1 MTQSQDKSQGD
12 RTHICMIL
20 DRTGSMES
28 IKQDTIGGFN
38 SYIAAQKSLPTPATF
53 TLVQFD
59 SQDPFEVIHKFTD
72 IQMVADLTG
81 QTYMPRASTPL
92 YDAVGRGI
100 NDLKAGLGALPEALR
115 PKKIVMVIVTDGQEN
130 ASREFTGAQVR
141 KMIAEAKEAGWQ
153 FVFLS
158 ADESAIS
165 DSSSL
170 NIDASNAAFFKKSTA
185 GANEMW
191 ERVANRSVAFRRSEV
206 HCMRMDEA
214 ADDAA
219 IAQKLRAENAGG
231 GGSGASGGAQNPSAG
246 GASGNAQNP
255 SAGGAGVGAAQNP
268 NAGVTVPGVGVVG
281 AAVPPRSE
289 RGRGR
294 GRGRGKKN

>member
-72 IQMVADLTG
+72 IQMVVDLTA

-100 NDLKAGLGALPEALR
+100 NDLRAGLGGLPEALR

-141 KMIAEAKEAGWQ
+141 KMIADAKEAGWQ

-191 ERVANRSVAFRRSEV
+191 ERVANRSVAYRSSGV
-206 HCMRMDEA
+206 HSMRMDA
-214 ADDAA
+214 AGDDAL
-219 IAQKLRAENAGG
+219 IAKQLKAEYAARNAGANT
-231 GGSGASGGAQNPSAG
+231 GASA
-246 GASGNAQNP
+246 
-255 SAGGAGVGAAQNP
+255 GAGVAQNP
-268 NAGVTVPGVGVVG
+268 NAGVAVPGVGVVG
-281 AAVPPRSE
+281 AAIPPRSE

-294 GRGRGKKN
+294 GKKN

>member
-81 QTYMPRASTPL
+81 QTYVPRASTPL

-141 KMIAEAKEAGWQ
+141 KMIVDAKEAGWQ

-191 ERVANRSVAFRRSEV
+191 ERVANRSVAYRSSGV
-206 HCMRMDEA
+206 HSMRMDA
-214 ADDAA
+214 AGDDAL
-219 IAQKLRAENAGG
+219 IAKQLKAEYAAQNA
-231 GGSGASGGAQNPSAG
+231 SAGAS
-246 GASGNAQNP
+246 
-255 SAGGAGVGAAQNP
+255 AGVGVAQNP
-268 NAGVTVPGVGVVG
+268 NAGASAGAVVGATQNPNAGVAVPGVGVVG
-281 AAVPPRSE
+281 ADVPPRNE
-289 RGRGR
+289 RS
-294 GRGRGKKN
+294 RGRGKKN

>member
-28 IKQDTIGGFN
+28 IKHDTIGGFN
-38 SYIAAQKSLPTPATF
+38 SFIAAQKALPTPATF

-59 SQDPFEVIHKFTD
+59 SQEPFEVIHKFVD
-72 IQMVADLTG
+72 IQLVRDLTG

-100 NDLKAGLGALPEALR
+100 NDLKAGMGALPEALR
-115 PKKIVMVIVTDGQEN
+115 PKKVVIVIVTDGQEN
-130 ASREFTGAQVR
+130 ASREFTGKQVR
-141 KMIAEAKEAGWQ
+141 KMIADAKKAGWQ

-170 NIDASNAAFFKKSTA
+170 NIDASNAAFFRKNKA

-191 ERVANRSVAFRRSEV
+191 SRVANRSMAYRSSEV
-206 HCMRMDEA
+206 HCMRMDQP
-214 ADDAA
+214 ADDTL
-219 IAQKLRAENAGG
+219 IAQKLKKKNAAASAVTAQDPNAGG
-231 GGSGASGGAQNPSAG
+231 A
-246 GASGNAQNP
+246 
-255 SAGGAGVGAAQNP
+255 
-268 NAGVTVPGVGVVG
+268 VPGVGVVG
-281 AAVPPRSE
+281 APVTPRNS
-289 RGRGR
+289 R

>member
-53 TLVQFD
+53 MLVQFD

-81 QTYMPRASTPL
+81 QTYVPRASTPL

-141 KMIAEAKEAGWQ
+141 KMIADAKEAGWQ

-170 NIDASNAAFFKKSTA
+170 SIDASNAAFFKKSRA

-191 ERVANRSVAFRRSEV
+191 ERVANRSVAYRSSGV
-206 HCMRMDEA
+206 HSMRMDA
-214 ADDAA
+214 AGDDAL
-219 IAQKLRAENAGG
+219 IAKQLKAEYAAQNA
-231 GGSGASGGAQNPSAG
+231 SAGAS
-246 GASGNAQNP
+246 
-255 SAGGAGVGAAQNP
+255 AGVGVAQNP
-268 NAGVTVPGVGVVG
+268 NAGASAGAVVGATQNPNAGVAVPGVGVVG
-281 AAVPPRSE
+281 ADVPPRNE
-289 RGRGR
+289 RS
-294 GRGRGKKN
+294 RGRGKKN

>member
-72 IQMVADLTG
+72 IQMVGDLTA

-100 NDLKAGLGALPEALR
+100 NDLKAGLGGLPEALR
-115 PKKIVMVIVTDGQEN
+115 PKKIVVVIVTDGQEN

-141 KMIAEAKEAGWQ
+141 KMIADAKEAGWQ

-191 ERVANRSVAFRRSEV
+191 ERVANRSVAYRSSGV
-206 HCMRMDEA
+206 HSMRMDA
-214 ADDAA
+214 AGDDAL
-219 IAQKLRAENAGG
+219 IAKQLKAEYAARNAGANT
-231 GGSGASGGAQNPSAG
+231 GA
-246 GASGNAQNP
+246 NA
-255 SAGGAGVGAAQNP
+255 GAGVAQNP
-268 NAGVTVPGVGVVG
+268 NAGVAVPGVGVVG
-281 AAVPPRSE
+281 AAIPPRSE

-294 GRGRGKKN
+294 GKKN

>member
-72 IQMVADLTG
+72 IQMVGDLTA

-100 NDLKAGLGALPEALR
+100 NDLRAGLGGLPEALR

-141 KMIAEAKEAGWQ
+141 KMIADAKEAGWQ

-191 ERVANRSVAFRRSEV
+191 ERVANRSVAYRSSGV
-206 HCMRMDEA
+206 HSMRMDA
-214 ADDAA
+214 ASDDAL
-219 IAQKLRAENAGG
+219 IAKQLKAEYAARNAGANT
-231 GGSGASGGAQNPSAG
+231 GASA
-246 GASGNAQNP
+246 
-255 SAGGAGVGAAQNP
+255 GAGVAQNP
-268 NAGVTVPGVGVVG
+268 NAGVAVPGVGVVG
-281 AAVPPRSE
+281 AAIPPRSE

-294 GRGRGKKN
+294 GKKN

>member
-72 IQMVADLTG
+72 IQMVGDLTA

-100 NDLKAGLGALPEALR
+100 NDLRAGLGGLPEALR

-141 KMIAEAKEAGWQ
+141 KMIADAKEAGWQ

-191 ERVANRSVAFRRSEV
+191 ERVANRSVAYRSSGV
-206 HCMRMDEA
+206 HSMRMDA
-214 ADDAA
+214 AGDDAL
-219 IAQKLRAENAGG
+219 IAKQLKAEYAARNAGANT
-231 GGSGASGGAQNPSAG
+231 GASA
-246 GASGNAQNP
+246 
-255 SAGGAGVGAAQNP
+255 GAGVAQNP
-268 NAGVTVPGVGVVG
+268 NTGVAVPGVGVVG
-281 AAVPPRSE
+281 AAIPPRSE

-294 GRGRGKKN
+294 GKKN

>member
-72 IQMVADLTG
+72 IQMVDDLTG

-141 KMIAEAKEAGWQ
+141 KMIADAKEAGWQ

-170 NIDASNAAFFKKSTA
+170 NIDASNAAFFRKNKMGS
-185 GANEMW
+185 NEMW
-191 ERVANRSVAFRRSEV
+191 ERVSNRSMAYRSSGV
-206 HCMRMDEA
+206 HSMRMDEA
-214 ADDAA
+214 SDDAL
-219 IAQKLRAENAGG
+219 IAKKLRAEYAAQNANAGA
-231 GGSGASGGAQNPSAG
+231 GAN
-246 GASGNAQNP
+246 
-255 SAGGAGVGAAQNP
+255 AGVGVAQIPNAGASAGTIVGATQNP
-268 NAGVTVPGVGVVG
+268 NAGVAVPGVGVVG
-281 AAVPPRSE
+281 ADVPPRNE
-289 RGRGR
+289 RS
-294 GRGRGKKN
+294 RGRGK

>member
-72 IQMVADLTG
+72 IQMVGDLTA

-100 NDLKAGLGALPEALR
+100 NDLRAGLGGLPEALR

-141 KMIAEAKEAGWQ
+141 KMIADAKEAGWQ

-165 DSSSL
+165 DSASL

-185 GANEMW
+185 GSSEMW
-191 ERVANRSVAFRRSEV
+191 ERVSNRSMAYRASNKL
-206 HCMRMDEA
+206 CMRMDEA
-214 ADDAA
+214 TDDEL
-219 IAQKLRAENAGG
+219 IAQKLRAQNAGG
-231 GGSGASGGAQNPSAG
+231 GAGASGG
-246 GASGNAQNP
+246 AQNP
-255 SAGGAGVGAAQNP
+255 SAGGAGVGAAQNQ

-281 AAVPPRSE
+281 AAVPPRGE

>member
-59 SQDPFEVIHKFTD
+59 SQDPFEVIQKFTD
-72 IQMVADLTG
+72 IQIVPDLTG

-100 NDLKAGLGALPEALR
+100 NDLKASLGTLPEALR

-170 NIDASNAAFFKKSTA
+170 NIDASNAAFFRKNTA
-185 GANEMW
+185 GSNEMW
-191 ERVANRSVAFRRSEV
+191 ERVANRSVAFRSHSV
-206 HCMRMDEA
+206 HNMRMDEA
-214 ADDAA
+214 TDDAE
-219 IAQKLRAENAGG
+219 IALKLKAGNAGG

-246 GASGNAQNP
+246 GA
-255 SAGGAGVGAAQNP
+255 GVGAAQNP
-268 NAGVTVPGVGVVG
+268 NAGVIVPGVGVVG
-281 AAVPPRSE
+281 AAVPPRGE
-289 RGRGR
+289 R

>member
-81 QTYMPRASTPL
+81 QTYVPRASTPL

-100 NDLKAGLGALPEALR
+100 NDLKAGLGALPEALC

-141 KMIAEAKEAGWQ
+141 KMIVDAKEAGWQ

-191 ERVANRSVAFRRSEV
+191 ERVANRSVAYRSSGV
-206 HCMRMDEA
+206 HSMRMDEA
-214 ADDAA
+214 GDDAL
-219 IAQKLRAENAGG
+219 IAKQLKAEYAAQNA
-231 GGSGASGGAQNPSAG
+231 SAGAS
-246 GASGNAQNP
+246 
-255 SAGGAGVGAAQNP
+255 AGVGVAQNP
-268 NAGVTVPGVGVVG
+268 NAGASAGAVVGATQNPNAGVAVPGVGVVG
-281 AAVPPRSE
+281 ADVPPRNE
-289 RGRGR
+289 RS
-294 GRGRGKKN
+294 RGRGKKN

>member
-72 IQMVADLTG
+72 IQMVGDLTA

-100 NDLKAGLGALPEALR
+100 NDLRAGLGGLPEALR

-141 KMIAEAKEAGWQ
+141 KMIADAKEAGWQ

-191 ERVANRSVAFRRSEV
+191 ERVANRSVAYRSSGV
-206 HCMRMDEA
+206 HSMRMDA
-214 ADDAA
+214 AGDDAL
-219 IAQKLRAENAGG
+219 IAKQLKAEYAARNAGANT
-231 GGSGASGGAQNPSAG
+231 GASA
-246 GASGNAQNP
+246 
-255 SAGGAGVGAAQNP
+255 GAGVAQNP
-268 NAGVTVPGVGVVG
+268 NAGVAVPGVGVVG
-281 AAVPPRSE
+281 AAIPPRSE

-294 GRGRGKKN
+294 GKKN

>member
-38 SYIAAQKSLPTPATF
+38 SYVAAQKSLPTPATF

-72 IQMVADLTG
+72 IQMVPDLTG

-100 NDLKAGLGALPEALR
+100 NDLKASLGTLPEALR

-170 NIDASNAAFFKKSTA
+170 NIDASNAAFFKKSPA
-185 GANEMW
+185 GSSEMW

-214 ADDAA
+214 ADDAV

-246 GASGNAQNP
+246 
-255 SAGGAGVGAAQNP
+255 VGAAQNT
-268 NAGVTVPGVGVVG
+268 NAGV
-281 AAVPPRSE
+281 AVPPRGE
-289 RGRGR
+289 RGR

>member
-12 RTHICMIL
+12 RRHICMIL

-72 IQMVADLTG
+72 IQMVGDLTA

-100 NDLKAGLGALPEALR
+100 NDLRAGLGGLPEALR

-141 KMIAEAKEAGWQ
+141 KMIADAKEAGWQ

-191 ERVANRSVAFRRSEV
+191 ERVANRSVAYRSSGV
-206 HCMRMDEA
+206 HSMRMDA
-214 ADDAA
+214 AGDDAL
-219 IAQKLRAENAGG
+219 IAKQLKAEYAARNAGANT
-231 GGSGASGGAQNPSAG
+231 GASA
-246 GASGNAQNP
+246 
-255 SAGGAGVGAAQNP
+255 GAGVAQNP
-268 NAGVTVPGVGVVG
+268 NTGVAVPGVGVVG
-281 AAVPPRSE
+281 AAIPPRSE

-294 GRGRGKKN
+294 GKKN

>member
-81 QTYMPRASTPL
+81 QTYIPRASTPL

-141 KMIAEAKEAGWQ
+141 KMIADAKEASWQ

-170 NIDASNAAFFKKSTA
+170 NIDASNAAFFRKNKMGS
-185 GANEMW
+185 NEMW
-191 ERVANRSVAFRRSEV
+191 ERVSNRSMAYRSSGV
-206 HCMRMDEA
+206 HSMRMDEA
-214 ADDAA
+214 GDDAL
-219 IAQKLRAENAGG
+219 IAKQLRAEYA
-231 GGSGASGGAQNPSAG
+231 AQNA
-246 GASGNAQNP
+246 NA
-255 SAGGAGVGAAQNP
+255 GAGVNAGVGVAQIPNAGASAGTIIGATQNP
-268 NAGVTVPGVGVVG
+268 NAGVAVPGVGVVG
-281 AAVPPRSE
+281 AVVPPRNE
-289 RGRGR
+289 RS
-294 GRGRGKKN
+294 RGRGKKN

>member
-72 IQMVADLTG
+72 LQMVGDLTA

-100 NDLKAGLGALPEALR
+100 NDLRAGLGGLPEALR

-141 KMIAEAKEAGWQ
+141 KMIADAKEAGWQ

-191 ERVANRSVAFRRSEV
+191 ERVANRSVAYRSSGV
-206 HCMRMDEA
+206 HSMRMDA
-214 ADDAA
+214 AGDDAL
-219 IAQKLRAENAGG
+219 IAKQLKAEYAARNAG
-231 GGSGASGGAQNPSAG
+231 SNTGASA
-246 GASGNAQNP
+246 
-255 SAGGAGVGAAQNP
+255 GAGVAQNP
-268 NAGVTVPGVGVVG
+268 NAGVAVPGVGVVG
-281 AAVPPRSE
+281 AAIPPRSE
-289 RGRGR
+289 RGRG
-294 GRGRGKKN
+294 GGKKN

>member
-59 SQDPFEVIHKFTD
+59 SQDPFEVIQKFTD
-72 IQMVADLTG
+72 IQIVPDLTG

-100 NDLKAGLGALPEALR
+100 NDLKASLGTLPEALR

-170 NIDASNAAFFKKSTA
+170 NIDASNAAFFRKNTA
-185 GANEMW
+185 GSSEMW
-191 ERVANRSVAFRRSEV
+191 ERVANRSVAFRSHSV
-206 HCMRMDEA
+206 HNMRMDEA
-214 ADDAA
+214 TDDAE
-219 IAQKLRAENAGG
+219 IALKLKAGNAGG

-246 GASGNAQNP
+246 GA
-255 SAGGAGVGAAQNP
+255 GVGAAQNP
-268 NAGVTVPGVGVVG
+268 NAGVIVPGVGVVG
-281 AAVPPRSE
+281 AAVPPRGE
-289 RGRGR
+289 R

>member
-72 IQMVADLTG
+72 IQMVPDLTG

-100 NDLKAGLGALPEALR
+100 NDLKAGLGGLPEALR

-141 KMIAEAKEAGWQ
+141 KMIADAKEAGWQ

-170 NIDASNAAFFKKSTA
+170 NIDASNAAFFRKNKA
-185 GANEMW
+185 GSSEMW
-191 ERVANRSVAFRRSEV
+191 ERVANRSVAFRSHSV
-206 HCMRMDEA
+206 HSMRMDEA
-214 ADDAA
+214 GDDAL
-219 IAQKLRAENAGG
+219 IAQKLRAHNAGAGAGG
-231 GGSGASGGAQNPSAG
+231 GG
-246 GASGNAQNP
+246 GASGNAQNH

-268 NAGVTVPGVGVVG
+268 NAGATVPGVGVVG
-281 AAVPPRSE
+281 AAVPPRS
-289 RGRGR
+289 GRGR

>member
-53 TLVQFD
+53 TLVQFE

-72 IQMVADLTG
+72 IQMVGDLTA

-100 NDLKAGLGALPEALR
+100 NDLRAGLGGLPEALR

-141 KMIAEAKEAGWQ
+141 KMIADAKEAGWQ

-191 ERVANRSVAFRRSEV
+191 ERVANRSVAYRSSGV
-206 HCMRMDEA
+206 HSMRMDEA
-214 ADDAA
+214 GDDAL
-219 IAQKLRAENAGG
+219 IAKQLKAEYAAQNAGA
-231 GGSGASGGAQNPSAG
+231 GAS
-246 GASGNAQNP
+246 
-255 SAGGAGVGAAQNP
+255 AGVGVAQNP
-268 NAGVTVPGVGVVG
+268 NAGASAGAVVGATQNPNAGVAVPGVGVVG
-281 AAVPPRSE
+281 ADVPPRNE
-289 RGRGR
+289 RS
-294 GRGRGKKN
+294 RGRGKKN

>member
-81 QTYMPRASTPL
+81 QTYVPRASTPL

-130 ASREFTGAQVR
+130 ASREFTGVQVR
-141 KMIAEAKEAGWQ
+141 KMIADAKEAGWQ

-191 ERVANRSVAFRRSEV
+191 ERVANRSVAYRSSGV
-206 HCMRMDEA
+206 HSMRMDA
-214 ADDAA
+214 ASDDAL
-219 IAQKLRAENAGG
+219 IAKQLKAEYAARNAGANT
-231 GGSGASGGAQNPSAG
+231 GASA
-246 GASGNAQNP
+246 
-255 SAGGAGVGAAQNP
+255 GAGVAQNP
-268 NAGVTVPGVGVVG
+268 NAGVAVPGVGVVG
-281 AAVPPRSE
+281 AAIPPRSE

-294 GRGRGKKN
+294 GKKN

>member
-72 IQMVADLTG
+72 IQMVGDLTA

-100 NDLKAGLGALPEALR
+100 NDLRAGLGGLPEALR

-141 KMIAEAKEAGWQ
+141 KMIADAKEAGWQ

-170 NIDASNAAFFKKSTA
+170 NIDASNAAFFRKNKMGS
-185 GANEMW
+185 NEMW
-191 ERVANRSVAFRRSEV
+191 ERVSNRSMAYRSSGV
-206 HCMRMDEA
+206 HSMRMDA
-214 ADDAA
+214 AGDDAL
-219 IAQKLRAENAGG
+219 IAKQLKAEYAARNAGANT
-231 GGSGASGGAQNPSAG
+231 GASA
-246 GASGNAQNP
+246 
-255 SAGGAGVGAAQNP
+255 GAGVAQNP
-268 NAGVTVPGVGVVG
+268 NAGVAVPGVGVVG
-281 AAVPPRSE
+281 AAIPPRSE

-294 GRGRGKKN
+294 GKKN

>member
-81 QTYMPRASTPL
+81 QTYVPRASTPL

-100 NDLKAGLGALPEALR
+100 NDLKTGLGALPEALR

-141 KMIAEAKEAGWQ
+141 KMIADAKEAGWQ

-170 NIDASNAAFFKKSTA
+170 NIDASNAAFFKKSSA

-191 ERVANRSVAFRRSEV
+191 ERVANRSMAYRSSGV
-206 HCMRMDEA
+206 HSMRMDEA
-214 ADDAA
+214 GDDAL
-219 IAQKLRAENAGG
+219 IAKQLKAEYAAQNA
-231 GGSGASGGAQNPSAG
+231 SAGAS
-246 GASGNAQNP
+246 
-255 SAGGAGVGAAQNP
+255 AGVGVAQNP
-268 NAGVTVPGVGVVG
+268 NAGASAGAVVGATQNPNAGVAVPGVGVVG
-281 AAVPPRSE
+281 ADVPPRNE
-289 RGRGR
+289 RS
-294 GRGRGKKN
+294 RGRGKKN

>member
-72 IQMVADLTG
+72 IQMVPDLTG

-141 KMIAEAKEAGWQ
+141 KMIADAKVAGWQ

-185 GANEMW
+185 GSSEMW

-231 GGSGASGGAQNPSAG
+231 SGSGASGGARNPSAD
-246 GASGNAQNP
+246 
-255 SAGGAGVGAAQNP
+255 GAGVGAAQNT
-268 NAGVTVPGVGVVG
+268 NAAVTVPGVGVVG
-281 AAVPPRSE
+281 AAVPPRGE
-289 RGRGR
+289 R
-294 GRGRGKKN
+294 GRGRGKKK

>member
-1 MTQSQDKSQGD
+1 MTQSQDKLQGD

-72 IQMVADLTG
+72 IQIVPDLTG

-100 NDLKAGLGALPEALR
+100 NDLKASLGTLPEALR

-141 KMIAEAKEAGWQ
+141 KMIADAKETGWQ

-170 NIDASNAAFFKKSTA
+170 NIDASNAAFFKKSKA
-185 GANEMW
+185 GSSEMW

-219 IAQKLRAENAGG
+219 IAQKLRAQNAGG
-231 GGSGASGGAQNPSAG
+231 DGGGASGGAQNPSA
-246 GASGNAQNP
+246 S
-255 SAGGAGVGAAQNP
+255 VGAAQNT
-268 NAGVTVPGVGVVG
+268 NAGVAVPGVGVVG
-281 AAVPPRSE
+281 AAVPPRGE
-289 RGRGR
+289 RGR

>member
-72 IQMVADLTG
+72 IQMVGDLTA

-100 NDLKAGLGALPEALR
+100 NDLRAGLGGLPEALR
-115 PKKIVMVIVTDGQEN
+115 PKKIVVVIVTDGQEN

-141 KMIAEAKEAGWQ
+141 KMIADAKEAGWQ

-170 NIDASNAAFFKKSTA
+170 NIDASNAAFFRKNKMGS
-185 GANEMW
+185 NEMW
-191 ERVANRSVAFRRSEV
+191 ERVSNRSMAYRSSGV
-206 HCMRMDEA
+206 HSMRMDEA
-214 ADDAA
+214 GDDAL
-219 IAQKLRAENAGG
+219 IAKQLRAEYAARNAGANT
-231 GGSGASGGAQNPSAG
+231 GASA
-246 GASGNAQNP
+246 
-255 SAGGAGVGAAQNP
+255 GAGVAQNP
-268 NAGVTVPGVGVVG
+268 NAGVAVPGVGVVG
-281 AAVPPRSE
+281 AAIPPRSE

-294 GRGRGKKN
+294 GKKN

>member
-72 IQMVADLTG
+72 IQMVGDLTA

-100 NDLKAGLGALPEALR
+100 NDLRAGLGGLPEALR

-141 KMIAEAKEAGWQ
+141 KMIADAKEAGWQ

-191 ERVANRSVAFRRSEV
+191 ERVANRSVAYRSSGV
-206 HCMRMDEA
+206 HSMRMDA
-214 ADDAA
+214 AGDDAL
-219 IAQKLRAENAGG
+219 IAKQLKAEYAARNAGANT
-231 GGSGASGGAQNPSAG
+231 GA
-246 GASGNAQNP
+246 NA
-255 SAGGAGVGAAQNP
+255 GAGVAQNP
-268 NAGVTVPGVGVVG
+268 NAGVAVPGVGVVG
-281 AAVPPRSE
+281 AAIPPRSE

-294 GRGRGKKN
+294 GKKN

>member
-72 IQMVADLTG
+72 IQMVGDLTA

-100 NDLKAGLGALPEALR
+100 NDLKAGLGGLPEALR
-115 PKKIVMVIVTDGQEN
+115 PKKIVVVIVTDGQEN

-141 KMIAEAKEAGWQ
+141 KMIADAKEAGWQ

-170 NIDASNAAFFKKSTA
+170 NIDASNAAFFRKNKMGS
-185 GANEMW
+185 NEMW
-191 ERVANRSVAFRRSEV
+191 ERVSNRSMAYRSSGV
-206 HCMRMDEA
+206 HSMRMDA
-214 ADDAA
+214 AGDDAL
-219 IAQKLRAENAGG
+219 IAKQLRAEYAAQNAGANT
-231 GGSGASGGAQNPSAG
+231 GATAG
-246 GASGNAQNP
+246 T
-255 SAGGAGVGAAQNP
+255 GVAQNP
-268 NAGVTVPGVGVVG
+268 NAGVAVPGVGVVG
-281 AAVPPRSE
+281 AAIPPRSE

-294 GRGRGKKN
+294 GKKN

>member
-81 QTYMPRASTPL
+81 QTYVPRASTPL

-141 KMIAEAKEAGWQ
+141 KMIADAKEAGWQ

-191 ERVANRSVAFRRSEV
+191 ERVANRSVAYRSSGV
-206 HCMRMDEA
+206 HSMRMDA
-214 ADDAA
+214 AGDDAL
-219 IAQKLRAENAGG
+219 IAKQLKAEYAAQNA
-231 GGSGASGGAQNPSAG
+231 SAGAS
-246 GASGNAQNP
+246 
-255 SAGGAGVGAAQNP
+255 AGVGVAQNP
-268 NAGVTVPGVGVVG
+268 NAGASAGAVVGATQNPNAGVAVPDVGVVG
-281 AAVPPRSE
+281 ADVPPRNE
-289 RGRGR
+289 RS
-294 GRGRGKKN
+294 RGRGKKN

>member
-81 QTYMPRASTPL
+81 QTYVPRASTPL

-141 KMIAEAKEAGWQ
+141 KMIVDAKEAGWQ

-158 ADESAIS
+158 AEESAIS

-191 ERVANRSVAFRRSEV
+191 ERVANRSVAYRSSGV
-206 HCMRMDEA
+206 HSMRMDEA
-214 ADDAA
+214 GDDAL
-219 IAQKLRAENAGG
+219 IAKQLKAEYAAQNA
-231 GGSGASGGAQNPSAG
+231 SAGAS
-246 GASGNAQNP
+246 
-255 SAGGAGVGAAQNP
+255 AGVGVAQNP
-268 NAGVTVPGVGVVG
+268 NAGASAGAVVGATQNPNAGVAVPGVGVVG
-281 AAVPPRSE
+281 ADVPPRNE
-289 RGRGR
+289 RS
-294 GRGRGKKN
+294 RGRGKKN

>member
-72 IQMVADLTG
+72 IQMVPDLTG

-141 KMIAEAKEAGWQ
+141 KMIADAKEAGWQ

-170 NIDASNAAFFKKSTA
+170 NIDASNAAFFKKSKA
-185 GANEMW
+185 GSSEMW

-214 ADDAA
+214 ADDAE

-231 GGSGASGGAQNPSAG
+231 GGSGTSGGAQNPSAG
-246 GASGNAQNP
+246 
-255 SAGGAGVGAAQNP
+255 
-268 NAGVTVPGVGVVG
+268 VG
-281 AAVPPRSE
+281 AAVPPRGE
-289 RGRGR
+289 R

>member
-72 IQMVADLTG
+72 IQMVPDLTG

-100 NDLKAGLGALPEALR
+100 NDLKASLGALPEALR

-170 NIDASNAAFFKKSTA
+170 NIDASNAAFFRKNTA
-185 GANEMW
+185 GSNEMW

-231 GGSGASGGAQNPSAG
+231 SGSGASGGARNPSAD
-246 GASGNAQNP
+246 
-255 SAGGAGVGAAQNP
+255 GAGVGAAQNT
-268 NAGVTVPGVGVVG
+268 NAAVTVPGVGVVG
-281 AAVPPRSE
+281 AAVPPRGE
-289 RGRGR
+289 R

>member
-38 SYIAAQKSLPTPATF
+38 SYVAAQKSLPTPATF

-72 IQMVADLTG
+72 IQMVPDLTG

-100 NDLKAGLGALPEALR
+100 NDLKASLGTLPEALR

-170 NIDASNAAFFKKSTA
+170 NIDASNAAFFKKSKA
-185 GANEMW
+185 GSSEMW

-214 ADDAA
+214 ADDAV

-231 GGSGASGGAQNPSAG
+231 GGSGTSGGAQNPS
-246 GASGNAQNP
+246 
-255 SAGGAGVGAAQNP
+255 AGVGAAQNP

-281 AAVPPRSE
+281 AAVPPRGE

-294 GRGRGKKN
+294 DRGKKN

>member
-72 IQMVADLTG
+72 IQMVPDLTG

-100 NDLKAGLGALPEALR
+100 NDLKASLGTLPEALR

-170 NIDASNAAFFKKSTA
+170 NIDASNAAFFRKNTA
-185 GANEMW
+185 GSNEMW

-214 ADDAA
+214 ADDAE
-219 IAQKLRAENAGG
+219 IAQKLRAEHAGG
-231 GGSGASGGAQNPSAG
+231 GGSGASGGAQNPSA
-246 GASGNAQNP
+246 S
-255 SAGGAGVGAAQNP
+255 GAGVGAAQNT
-268 NAGVTVPGVGVVG
+268 NAAVTVPGVGVVG
-281 AAVPPRSE
+281 AAVPPRGE
-289 RGRGR
+289 R

>member
-1 MTQSQDKSQGD
+1 MLVQVRIDFVSHQPKGTLMAQSQGD

-72 IQMVADLTG
+72 IQMVTDLTA

-100 NDLKAGLGALPEALR
+100 NDLKAVLGALPEALR
-115 PKKIVMVIVTDGQEN
+115 PKKVVMVIVTDGQEN
-130 ASREFTGAQVR
+130 ASREFTGTQVR
-141 KMIAEAKEAGWQ
+141 KMIADAKEAGWQ

-165 DSSSL
+165 DSASL
-170 NIDASNAAFFKKSTA
+170 NIDASNAAFFKKSSQ
-185 GANEMW
+185 GSNEMW
-191 ERVANRSVAFRRSEV
+191 ERVANRSMAYRASSKL
-206 HCMRMDEA
+206 CMRMDEA
-214 ADDAA
+214 TDDEL
-219 IAQKLRAENAGG
+219 IAQKLMAQNAGASAG
-231 GGSGASGGAQNPSAG
+231 AGTGSSGGASGGAQNPNAG
-246 GASGNAQNP
+246 GAS
-255 SAGGAGVGAAQNP
+255 AGVGAA
-268 NAGVTVPGVGVVG
+268 VT
-281 AAVPPRSE
+281 PRSE

-294 GRGRGKKN
+294 GRGKKN

>member
-38 SYIAAQKSLPTPATF
+38 SYVAAQKSLPTPATF

-72 IQMVADLTG
+72 IQMVPDLTG

-100 NDLKAGLGALPEALR
+100 NDLKASLGTLPEALR

-141 KMIAEAKEAGWQ
+141 KMIADAKEASWQ

-158 ADESAIS
+158 ADESTIS

-170 NIDASNAAFFKKSTA
+170 NIDASNAAFFKKSPA
-185 GANEMW
+185 GSSEMW

-246 GASGNAQNP
+246 
-255 SAGGAGVGAAQNP
+255 VGAAQNT
-268 NAGVTVPGVGVVG
+268 NAGV
-281 AAVPPRSE
+281 AVPPRGE
-289 RGRGR
+289 RGR

>member
-81 QTYMPRASTPL
+81 QTYVPRASTPL

-141 KMIAEAKEAGWQ
+141 KMIADAKEAGWQ

-170 NIDASNAAFFKKSTA
+170 SIDASNAAFFKKSTA

-191 ERVANRSVAFRRSEV
+191 ERVANRSVAYRSSGV
-206 HCMRMDEA
+206 HSMRMDA
-214 ADDAA
+214 AGDDAL
-219 IAQKLRAENAGG
+219 IAKQLKAEYAAQNA
-231 GGSGASGGAQNPSAG
+231 SAGAS
-246 GASGNAQNP
+246 
-255 SAGGAGVGAAQNP
+255 AGVGVAQNP
-268 NAGVTVPGVGVVG
+268 NAGASAGAVVGATQNPNAGVAVPGVGVVG
-281 AAVPPRSE
+281 ADVPPRNE
-289 RGRGR
+289 RS
-294 GRGRGKKN
+294 RGRGKKN

>member
-72 IQMVADLTG
+72 IQMVPDLTG

-100 NDLKAGLGALPEALR
+100 NDLKASLGTLPEALR

-170 NIDASNAAFFKKSTA
+170 NIDASNAAFFRKNTA
-185 GANEMW
+185 GSSEMW
-191 ERVANRSVAFRRSEV
+191 ERVANRSVAFRSHSV
-206 HCMRMDEA
+206 HNMRMDEA
-214 ADDAA
+214 TDDAE
-219 IAQKLRAENAGG
+219 IALKLKAGNAGG

-246 GASGNAQNP
+246 GA
-255 SAGGAGVGAAQNP
+255 GVGAAQNP
-268 NAGVTVPGVGVVG
+268 NAGVIVPGVGVVG
-281 AAVPPRSE
+281 AAVPPRGE
-289 RGRGR
+289 R

>member
-38 SYIAAQKSLPTPATF
+38 SYVAAQKSLPTPATF

-72 IQMVADLTG
+72 IQMVPDLTG

-100 NDLKAGLGALPEALR
+100 NDLKASLGTLPEALR
-115 PKKIVMVIVTDGQEN
+115 PQKIVMVIVTDGQEN

-141 KMIAEAKEAGWQ
+141 KMIADAKEAGWQ

-170 NIDASNAAFFKKSTA
+170 NIDASNAAFFKKSPA
-185 GANEMW
+185 GSSEMW

-231 GGSGASGGAQNPSAG
+231 SGSGASGGARNPS
-246 GASGNAQNP
+246 
-255 SAGGAGVGAAQNP
+255 AGVGAAQNP
-268 NAGVTVPGVGVVG
+268 NAGV
-281 AAVPPRSE
+281 AVPPRGE
-289 RGRGR
+289 RGR